1 MSLKTIGQLE
11 IGTKAFI
18 VQAIQDIMNDP
29 DFGLRFTKSAERR
42 FKQASIKKEKFVSL
56 SEIKKQYS

>member
-1 MSLKTIGQLE
+1 MSIKIAGQLE

-29 DFGLRFTKSAERR
+29 DFGLKFTKNAGRR
-42 FKQASIKKEKFVSL
+42 LQQASTKKEKFVSL
-56 SEIKKQYS
+56 LELKKRYS